1 MEKVIVTVGITENN
15 YSASVDIG
23 DGIAVAT
30 GKTFTELKED
40 MESAVK
46 FHLECMQEDGED
58 TPQPFDGEYELVY
71 KFDPQSLL
79 THYKGIFTNTALHRL
94 TGINERQL
102 QRYASGESKPR
113 REQAEK
119 IAKALHGLADELR
132 VVEL

>member
-1 MEKVIVTVGITENN
+1 MERIIVIVGITENN
-15 YSASVDIG
+15 YSASVDIA

-30 GKTFTELKED
+30 GNTFDELKEE
-40 MESAVK
+40 MQSAVE
-46 FHLECMQEDGED
+46 FHLDCMKEDGED
-58 TPQPFDGEYELVY
+58 IPASFEGDYQLVY

-113 REQAEK
+113 AEQSEK
-119 IAKALHGLADELR
+119 IANALHKLAEELR
-132 VVEL
+132 VVDL

>member
-1 MEKVIVTVGITENN
+1 MENIIVTVGITENN

-30 GKTFTELKED
+30 GETFDELKKE
-40 MESAVK
+40 MKSAVE
-46 FHLECMQEDGED
+46 FHLECMREDGED
-58 TPQPFDGEYELVY
+58 IPAPFDKDYELVY

-113 REQAEK
+113 PEQSQK
-119 IAKALHGLADELR
+119 IANALHKLADELR
-132 VVEL
+132 VVDL